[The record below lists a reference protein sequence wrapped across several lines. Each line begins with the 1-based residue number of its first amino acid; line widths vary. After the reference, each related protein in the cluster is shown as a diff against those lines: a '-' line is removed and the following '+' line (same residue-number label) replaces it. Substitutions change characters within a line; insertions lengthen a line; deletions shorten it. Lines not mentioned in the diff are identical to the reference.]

1 MAALTEDEQ
10 MAQAIAASLTLN
22 NPSST
27 TTTTTSTTPSAPT
40 ISATASTTSSSSSG
54 ANKTEEAVP
63 KKKGKSK
70 ILRFIHANGLHRMT
84 KIVFETMTMK
94 NLKIRLVQDMKLQCE
109 ATTLVLKM
117 NKQADFAWDATCD
130 AMTLSELGV
139 KKNGQKLWLEFPEPT
154 LKPLWKGLGTQF
166 IGPGMSNIG
175 PERLAC
181 AKVIGIYFSAHW
193 CGPCRQFTPQLVK
206 TYNAMKARN
215 CPIEILFISAD
226 RSQEDMESYFATMP
240 WVAGQSTPDLK
251 ALAGNGIPELIF
263 IKTDGE
269 IITKDGRNLV
279 ARDPTGA
286 AIMKAAG
293 V

>member
-27 TTTTTSTTPSAPT
+27 TTTTSTTAPT
-40 ISATASTTSSSSSG
+40 ISATASNTSSG
-54 ANKTEEAVP
+54 ANKTEEAAP

-94 NLKIRLVQDMKLQCE
+94 NLKIRLVQDMKLKCE

-117 NKQADFAWDATCD
+117 NKQADFAWDSTCD

-154 LKPLWKGLGTQF
+154 LKPLWKGLGTRF

-175 PERLAC
+175 PERLAS
-181 AKVIGIYFSAHW
+181 AEVIGIYFS
-193 CGPCRQFTPQLVK
+193 LL
-206 TYNAMKARN
+206 N
-215 CPIEILFISAD
+215 
-226 RSQEDMESYFATMP
+226 
-240 WVAGQSTPDLK
+240 
-251 ALAGNGIPELIF
+251 
-263 IKTDGE
+263 
-269 IITKDGRNLV
+269 NL
-279 ARDPTGA
+279 
-286 AIMKAAG
+286 
-293 V
+293 